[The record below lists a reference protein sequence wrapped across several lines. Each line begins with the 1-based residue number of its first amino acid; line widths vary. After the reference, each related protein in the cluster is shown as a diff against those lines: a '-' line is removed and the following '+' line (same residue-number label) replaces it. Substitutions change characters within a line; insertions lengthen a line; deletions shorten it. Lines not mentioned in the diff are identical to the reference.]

1 MSLRAK
7 ILVYLVVVHVA
18 LGCIAVWALLDRPVL
33 LLIFEVAFVTST
45 IVGYRLLQSFFVPL
59 QLIRTG
65 AELMR
70 EQDFTTHFREV
81 GQSEMDQLVRIYNRM
96 VDRLREERL
105 RLEEQNLFLEQVLS
119 ASPIGVLTLDHDGNL
134 SGVNPCAAR
143 LLGEPAETWIGKP
156 VSELPEPFG
165 AALSGLGDGTST
177 VLSLRGGG
185 RRLKCGRASFYDRGF
200 PRAFFL
206 LEELT
211 EELHASEKAAY
222 DKLIRMM
229 SHEVNNSVGAVRSLL
244 ESLQGYGKVLPQTE
258 REEYDHAIVAAVTRL
273 LHLNSF
279 MNALADVVRIPPPE
293 RRPCDLR
300 ELLGDMALL
309 LRPELERRGI
319 ELVWTPP
326 RSFPLV
332 DVDKNQIE
340 QVLVNVL
347 RNSIEAIGRDGRITV
362 SLSNA
367 GRRPCL
373 AIRDTGPG
381 IVAEARDH
389 LFTPFFTTK
398 PRGQGIGLTLTR
410 EVLTQHGFDFDLRN
424 VEGGG
429 TEFRI
434 RFGAP

>member
-1 MSLRAK
+1 M
-7 ILVYLVVVHVA
+7 
-18 LGCIAVWALLDRPVL
+18 
-33 LLIFEVAFVTST
+33 
-45 IVGYRLLQSFFVPL
+45 
-59 QLIRTG
+59 
-65 AELMR
+65 
-70 EQDFTTHFREV
+70 
-81 GQSEMDQLVRIYNRM
+81 
-96 VDRLREERL
+96 
-105 RLEEQNLFLEQVLS
+105 
-119 ASPIGVLTLDHDGNL
+119 
-134 SGVNPCAAR
+134 
-143 LLGEPAETWIGKP
+143 
-156 VSELPEPFG
+156 
-165 AALSGLGDGTST
+165 
-177 VLSLRGGG
+177 
-185 RRLKCGRASFYDRGF
+185 
-200 PRAFFL
+200 
-206 LEELT
+206 
-211 EELHASEKAAY
+211 
-222 DKLIRMM
+222 
-229 SHEVNNSVGAVRSLL
+229 
-244 ESLQGYGKVLPQTE
+244 
-258 REEYDHAIVAAVTRL
+258 TRL

-332 DVDKNQIE
+332 DVVKNQIE

-347 RNSIEAIGRDGRITV
+347 RNSFEAIGRDGRITV
-362 SLSNA
+362 WLSNA

-410 EVLTQHGFDFDLRN
+410 VVLTQHGFDFDLRN